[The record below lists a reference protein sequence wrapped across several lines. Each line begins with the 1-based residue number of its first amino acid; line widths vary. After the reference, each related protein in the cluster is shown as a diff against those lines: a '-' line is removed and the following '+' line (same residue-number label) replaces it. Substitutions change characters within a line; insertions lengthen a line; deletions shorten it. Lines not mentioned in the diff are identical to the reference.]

1 MSLLIIIML
10 MIVTIAL
17 IGVVVDWEDEE
28 NDDRHS

>member
-17 IGVVVDWEDEE
+17 IGVVVDWEDKEH
-28 NDDRHS
+28 DDKHS